1 MLMVGMLV
9 VGMLM
14 VRTLMVSK
22 GLHVEGGTG

>member
-1 MLMVGMLV
+1 MLVVGMLV